1 MRRTYIGK
9 DSYSYMVT
17 LYEKEGARAMKP
29 SNTNKY
35 RLYEQEKK
43 RIDEVKLSFSDREKA
58 LRDLA
63 RRLKI

>member
-1 MRRTYIGK
+1 
-9 DSYSYMVT
+9 
-17 LYEKEGARAMKP
+17 MKP
-29 SNTNKY
+29 NKINKY

-43 RIDEVKLSFSDREKA
+43 RIDKLELSFSDREKA